1 MTRSLN
7 LSKKITELIKEIK
20 YLKITVTE
28 LKEEIRQL
36 KSTSNCKT
44 PGVFQPG
51 DKVTIVMNG
60 VIGKAGDKATV
71 TRVGKRISLV
81 LKGGNHTNRAPNNI
95 KHDD

>member
-1 MTRSLN
+1 MTTN
-7 LSKKITELIKEIK
+7 DKITELIEEIK
-20 YLKITVTE
+20 DLKLTVTE
-28 LKEEIRQL
+28 LKEEIQRL

-51 DKVTIVMNG
+51 DKVIIATNG